1 MNQLDKLKLEKTII
15 VADTGDIDEIKKLQP
30 QDATTNPSLILKE
43 SKKRKR
49 EFFNNMAVDIG
60 CDILKEVPGY
70 VSTEVNPKYSFSL
83 DDTLNEAREIIN
95 LYKNKGADTKRI
107 LIKIAATWQGIKAAE
122 ILENEGIKCNL
133 TLIFSLTQA
142 RACAEA
148 GVTLISPFVGRVTD
162 WYSENN
168 ISFDEDPGVKCV
180 SEIYYYFKKYNYKTI
195 IMGAS
200 FRNIDQVAALS
211 GCDRLTIN
219 PTLITELSNKL
230 SNVKSV
236 LNEKIIFEKN
246 KPDRIKESDF
256 YLELAKNKMATCKLN
271 EGILKFIEDTEK
283 IISF

>member
-1 MNQLDKLKLEKTII
+1 MEGRQKHTNLYPKFISGLVSQTVTWPIEYSKIVRQLP
-15 VADTGDIDEIKKLQP
+15 GNNHKKLFTVLRNDYSKYGFRNLFKSMVPHAITSGPRVLVRLQTYEMLKGSEIGEKS
-30 QDATTNPSLILKE
+30 DVYRTVLAGGIAGAIEGSIVMAPSELVKVMLINHPE
-43 SKKRKR
+43 
-49 EFFNNMAVDIG
+49 
-60 CDILKEVPGY
+60 
-70 VSTEVNPKYSFSL
+70 YSV
-83 DDTLNEAREIIN
+83 
-95 LYKNKGADTKRI
+95 
-107 LIKIAATWQGIKAAE
+107 W
-122 ILENEGIKCNL
+122 
-133 TLIFSLTQA
+133 
-142 RACAEA
+142 
-148 GVTLISPFVGRVTD
+148 
-162 WYSENN
+162 
-168 ISFDEDPGVKCV
+168 KCV